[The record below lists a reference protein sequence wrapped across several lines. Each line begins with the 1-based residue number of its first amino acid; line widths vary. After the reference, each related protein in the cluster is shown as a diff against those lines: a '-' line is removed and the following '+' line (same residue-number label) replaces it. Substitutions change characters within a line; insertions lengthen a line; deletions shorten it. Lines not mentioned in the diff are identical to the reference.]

1 MRDVLKSVLAS
12 LSTESTPTAWG
23 RMLGRIVVV
32 HGYCSSLKC
41 GPQAGVFVIV
51 ICFVSRC

>member
-1 MRDVLKSVLAS
+1 MRDALKSVLAS